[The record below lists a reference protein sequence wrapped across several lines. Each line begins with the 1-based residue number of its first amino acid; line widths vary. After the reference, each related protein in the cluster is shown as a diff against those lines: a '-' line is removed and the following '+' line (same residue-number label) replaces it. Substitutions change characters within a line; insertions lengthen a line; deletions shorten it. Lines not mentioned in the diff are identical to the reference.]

1 MERHNLKVYNAP
13 FGIESLPIQGICT
26 MGSLPENASFGIDV
40 DWSNVTFCSVSQMV
54 AVACVQ
60 CAGTSS
66 GVRQKCKLP
75 DSSARSYMQRM
86 DYCKTLGIRSEEAFS
101 RHDPRDRFVP
111 LTKIPIDEL
120 EADPGGIA
128 DRLEEVVSANTMLH
142 RSASNMLNLAVTEVI
157 DNVVQHSLAKSPGM
171 ACAQYYA
178 SQGFVELC
186 VADSGIGIP
195 TSMSDNPDYLFMTDG
210 ERMLAAFEA
219 EKGQWVGRP
228 VTGSNQVG
236 RGLGLSY
243 PARLAERL
251 GGHLWAISGGTAI
264 HIHNGGREP
273 MADLFYPG
281 TVIVLRVPNVG
292 DEVLE
297 SDLWDDGQ
305 PRPIYF
311 DAVEG
316 RNYGDDDLL
325 W

>member
-1 MERHNLKVYNAP
+1 MDRPIIRVRNAP
-13 FGIESLPIQGICT
+13 FGIESFPIMGICAA
-26 MGSLPENASFGIDV
+26 GSLPTVAGTGVDV
-40 DWSNVTFCSVSQMV
+40 DWSNVTFCSVSQM
-54 AVACVQ
+54 AAIACIQ
-60 CAGTSS
+60 CAGTSL
-66 GVRQKCKLP
+66 GVRQRCKLP
-75 DSSARSYMQRM
+75 DSQAKSYMLRM
-86 DYCKTLGIRSEEAFS
+86 DYCRTLGMRAEEDFS
-101 RHDPRDRFVP
+101 RHDPESRFVP
-111 LTKIPIDEL
+111 LTKIPIDES

-128 DRLEEVVSANTMLH
+128 SRLEEVVSANTMLH

-157 DNVVQHSLAKSPGM
+157 DNVVQHSFASSPGM

-195 TSMSDNPDYLFMTDG
+195 TSMAENPDYLFMSDW

-251 GGHLWAISGGTAI
+251 GGHLWAISGDVAI
-264 HIHNGGREP
+264 HIHGGGREQ
-273 MADLFYPG
+273 MDGLFYPG
-281 TVIVLRVPNVG
+281 TVIVMRVPNVG

-297 SDLWDDGQ
+297 SDIWDDGQ

-316 RNYGDDDLL
+316 RNYGEDDLL

>member
-1 MERHNLKVYNAP
+1 MDRPVLRVHNAL
-13 FGIESLPIQGICT
+13 FGIESLPILEICAV
-26 MGSLPENASFGIDV
+26 GVLPEIAGSGIDV
-40 DWSNVTFCSVSQMV
+40 DWSEVTFCSVSQMA

-60 CAGTSS
+60 FAGNSS
-66 GVRQKCKLP
+66 GVSRQCTLP
-75 DSSARSYMQRM
+75 KSSARSYMQRM
-86 DYCKTLGIRSEEAFS
+86 DYCRTLGIPSNEDFF
-101 RHDPRDRFVP
+101 RHDPRERFVP
-111 LTKIPIDEL
+111 LTKIPINES

-157 DNVVQHSLAKSPGM
+157 DNVVQHSFAASPGM

-178 SQGFVELC
+178 KQGFVELC

-195 TSMSDNPDYLFMTDG
+195 TSMADNPDYSSMNDC

-228 VTGSNQVG
+228 VTGDNQVG

-251 GGHLWAISGGTAI
+251 GGHLWAISGNTAI
-264 HIHNGGREP
+264 HIHKEGREP
-273 MADLFYPG
+273 VEGLFYPG
-281 TVIVLRVPNVG
+281 TVIVLRVPNVA

-311 DAVEG
+311 NAVEG
-316 RNYGDDDLL
+316 RNYGEDDLL

>member
-1 MERHNLKVYNAP
+1 MGRQAIKVYNAP
-13 FGIESLPIQGICT
+13 FGIESLPILGVCSS
-26 MGSLPENASFGIDV
+26 GSLPEIAGSGVDV
-40 DWSNVTFCSVSQMV
+40 DWSAVTFCSVSQM
-54 AVACVQ
+54 AAIACVQ
-60 CAGTSS
+60 CAGISS
-66 GVRQKCKLP
+66 GVRQRCKLP
-75 DSSARSYMQRM
+75 DSSAKTYMQRM
-86 DYCKTLGIRSEEAFS
+86 DYCRTLALRSDEGFY

-128 DRLEEVVSANTMLH
+128 NRLEEVVSANTMLH

-157 DNVVQHSLAKSPGM
+157 DNVVQHSFARSPGM

-178 SQGFVELC
+178 NQGFVELC
-186 VADSGIGIP
+186 VADSGVGIP
-195 TSMSDNPDYLFMTDG
+195 TSMADNPEYTFMTDW
-210 ERMLAAFEA
+210 ERMLAAFDA

-251 GGHLWAISGGTAI
+251 GGHLWAISGNTAI
-264 HIHNGGREP
+264 HIHSGGREP
-273 MADLFYPG
+273 MVGLFYPG
-281 TVIVLRVPNVG
+281 TVVVLRIPNVG

-311 DAVEG
+311 DPVEG
-316 RNYGDDDLL
+316 RNYGEDDLL